1 MEADNRARNA
11 GSRTPWRTF
20 DGSIAV
26 SFSMLLAVLLKLWK
40 GAASWPLVGQLHQM
54 TQWEDGVIIV
64 ATLLLF
70 PTALALYGGFTMFFA
85 AKEAV
90 EKRAMERGRRGSA
103 GRQGGGARA
112 HQQNAG
118 AVWRAAYPG
127 ADQSFVRRTR
137 QVLTAISRHPVSIAP
152 VGRWCRRHPS
162 RRDFNLGHGFNL
174 FDPFPADDPRRQP
187 GRPRPVSR
195 RPGFAIRDL
204 L

>member
-1 MEADNRARNA
+1 MEADNRARDA

-40 GAASWPLVGQLHQM
+40 GAAGWPLVGQLHQM

-90 EKRAMERGRRGSA
+90 EKRAMERGRREGIQAERERISKTLA
-103 GRQGGGARA
+103 QYGVPLTPEQIK
-112 HQQNAG
+112 
-118 AVWRAAYPG
+118 
-127 ADQSFVRRTR
+127 
-137 QVLTAISRHPVSIAP
+137 VLS
-152 VGRWCRRHPS
+152 GE
-162 RRDFNLGHGFNL
+162 LG
-174 FDPFPADDPRRQP
+174 D
-187 GRPRPVSR
+187 S
-195 RPGFAIRDL
+195 
-204 L
+204 

>member
-1 MEADNRARNA
+1 MEADNRARDA

-40 GAASWPLVGQLHQM
+40 GAAGWPLVGQLHQM

-90 EKRAMERGRRGSA
+90 EKRAMERGRREGIQAERERISKTLA
-103 GRQGGGARA
+103 QYGVPLTPEQIK
-112 HQQNAG
+112 
-118 AVWRAAYPG
+118 
-127 ADQSFVRRTR
+127 
-137 QVLTAISRHPVSIAP
+137 VLSGEMDKS
-152 VGRWCRRHPS
+152 
-162 RRDFNLGHGFNL
+162 
-174 FDPFPADDPRRQP
+174 
-187 GRPRPVSR
+187 
-195 RPGFAIRDL
+195 
-204 L
+204 